1 MKSQYTIEDLSAHL
15 FWDVDKKAIDFE
27 KSREQII
34 SKVIELGML
43 NDWNNLKEVYGL
55 KVIKETVQ
63 QLRSIDDVTL
73 AFLSN
78 LFEIDKTNFRC
89 YKLKQSNPNSW
100 NY

>member
-1 MKSQYTIEDLSAHL
+1 MKPQYTIENLSSHL
-15 FWDVDKKAIDFE
+15 FWDVDKNAIDFFTS
-27 KSREQII
+27 KEQII
-34 SKVIELGML
+34 SKVLELGML
-43 NDWNNLKEVYGL
+43 NDWNIVKQVYGL
-55 KVIKETVQ
+55 ETIKNTAL

>member
-1 MKSQYTIEDLSAHL
+1 MKSQYTIEDLSSHL
-15 FWDVDKKAIDFE
+15 FWDVDKNAIDFVNS
-27 KSREQII
+27 KEQII
-34 SKVIELGML
+34 SKVLELGML
-43 NDWNNLKEVYGL
+43 KDWNIVKQVYGL
-55 KVIKETVQ
+55 ETIKNTAL

-89 YKLKQSNPNSW
+89 YIFFLFFSNSW